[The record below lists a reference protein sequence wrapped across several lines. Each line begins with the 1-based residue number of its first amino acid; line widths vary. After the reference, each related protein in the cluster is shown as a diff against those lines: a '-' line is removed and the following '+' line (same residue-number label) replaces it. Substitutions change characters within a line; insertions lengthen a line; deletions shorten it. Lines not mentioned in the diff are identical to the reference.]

1 MDPQPVQI
9 PVTVVYLNQKYEQS
23 EPDGPLVPVDG
34 NDLPKV
40 FTCVKSPGHNW
51 THYYLYGTYVSHFV
65 LDLVTKRVLKITFI
79 DFEGHIDICEV
90 EAHDLASSIS
100 IFTHN
105 QDYFPH
111 LAQIH
116 LDEGFHEE

>member
-1 MDPQPVQI
+1 MSI
-9 PVTVVYLNQKYEQS
+9 PITVVYLNQQYEQLTV
-23 EPDGPLVPVDG
+23 DGPLTPVDG
-34 NDLPKV
+34 NNFPKIIV
-40 FTCVKSPGHNW
+40 CVKPPNLTW

-65 LDLVTKRVLKITFI
+65 LDLETKRVLKITFI
-79 DFEGHIDICEV
+79 DPEGHMDICEV